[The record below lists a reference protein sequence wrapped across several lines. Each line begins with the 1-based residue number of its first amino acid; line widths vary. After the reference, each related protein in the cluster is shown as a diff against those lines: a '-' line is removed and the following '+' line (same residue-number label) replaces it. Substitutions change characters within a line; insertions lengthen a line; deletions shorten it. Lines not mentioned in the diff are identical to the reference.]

1 MTEAQDAWDT
11 LLEAGFLHALRD
23 AHETTTRI
31 VLGALSRSAGF
42 KERSFGYTSFDVLE
56 SQLDQTFGTGPFR
69 AGGDGRAAGGPLAGR
84 VVRDNL
90 NGSPGWRLDGY
101 RVLLK
106 RHEFGA
112 VDAIRWDQA
121 SPTKRAVSQQDFPED
136 PQLALD
142 LGVSARPAAGPVTLV
157 LAHSATDDPIETELF
172 IGRPRYNADAG
183 PPWWWRRPLTAET
196 LGADPRRTAEPT
208 MPLWSDDADGVPL
221 RLRERGGTAH
231 GPVDESA
238 AEAAR

>member
-11 LLEAGFLHALRD
+11 LLEAGFLHAVRD
-23 AHETTTRI
+23 AHEATTRI
-31 VLGALSRSAGF
+31 VLGSLSRSAGF

-56 SQLDQTFGTGPFR
+56 SQLDKAFGLD
-69 AGGDGRAAGGPLAGR
+69 GDSGGGPLAGR

-90 NGSPGWRLDGY
+90 NGSPGWRLGNY
-101 RVLLK
+101 RILLK

-112 VDAIRWDQA
+112 VDAIRWDKS
-121 SPTKRAVSQQDFPED
+121 SPTKQAVSRQEFAED

-142 LGVSARPAAGPVTLV
+142 LGVAPAPAGPVTLV
-157 LAHSATDDPIETELF
+157 VAHSATDAPIETELF

-183 PPWWWRRPLTAET
+183 PPWHWRRPITAET
-196 LGADPRRTAEPT
+196 LGPDPRQVTERT
-208 MPLWSDDADGVPL
+208 MPLWSDDDDVVPL
-221 RLRERGGTAH
+221 RLRARADGT
-231 GPVDESA
+231 A

>member
-23 AHETTTRI
+23 AHEATTRI

-56 SQLDQTFGTGPFR
+56 SQLDQTFGTAPGHR
-69 AGGDGRAAGGPLAGR
+69 ADRAATAPPADR

-90 NGSPGWRLDGY
+90 NGSPGWRLGPY

-112 VDAIRWDQA
+112 VHAIRWDQD
-121 SPTKRAVSQQDFPED
+121 SPTKQAVSRQDFPED

-142 LGVSARPAAGPVTLV
+142 LGIGARPSPAVVTLV
-157 LAHSATDDPIETELF
+157 LAHSATDEPIETELF
-172 IGRPRYNADAG
+172 LGRPRYNADGG
-183 PPWWWRRPLTAET
+183 PSWWWIRELTAET
-196 LGADPRRTAEPT
+196 LGADPRPRADEQTL
-208 MPLWSDDADGVPL
+208 PLWGEEDGMDGVPL
-221 RLRERGGTAH
+221 RPRERDGRADG
-231 GPVDESA
+231 SA
-238 AEAAR
+238 ATATR